1 MVRPKG
7 MRASAV
13 CVGARACVGPAALH
27 HLAAGSAAGRGV
39 LDLGPALTLAGV
51 HALAR
56 RGAAALAGALA
67 LAGVGAGALHAFGV
81 RGGGESA
88 SSEDRSGRRD
98 QRTLVHED
106 PPECASLCARIRMF
120 VTDDLDVTPQKNF
133 FLCTRNVRLTATC
146 TFVTQ
151 GGLFAGLGHCA
162 VPTGG

>member
-7 MRASAV
+7 MRASAACGAGRS
-13 CVGARACVGPAALH
+13 CVRPAALDP
-27 HLAAGSAAGRGV
+27 LAAGSAAGRGV

-67 LAGVGAGALHAFGV
+67 LAGVGAGALPAFGV

-106 PPECASLCARIRMF
+106 PPGCASLCARIRLF
-120 VTDDLDVTPQKNF
+120 ATDGLDVTPQKSF
-133 FLCTRNVRLTATC
+133 FPCRRTVRLMATS
-146 TFVTQ
+146 TFATQ
-151 GGLFAGLGHCA
+151 PL
-162 VPTGG
+162 